1 MFATLLMEEA
11 RTQARRNAGVVG
23 IMAVIAAGFML
34 LSLLELPVLSSTLL
48 VGAFVA
54 LVAMPAVVS
63 IQIGIEYWASMCGA
77 RAYLTM
83 SLPVRGRV
91 IFAAKTLYAVIA
103 VLVSAAVATLLVVG
117 WFASF
122 AHLLGITLEQVFEPV
137 RQMISLMGIGMLVF
151 YGLTVVEGV
160 VVMIIEVAAVMS
172 IGAQGRWN
180 RLGFGAP
187 AVGLVIVYVVNQIT
201 ALVATLLLP
210 LSLDMPSGRVVGRM
224 MLPQF
229 IEAVRADQEPHLVG
243 IGSVVVAPIL
253 AAILVW
259 WAVRAIERHTCL
271 R

>member
-11 RTQARRNAGVVG
+11 RTQARRNAGVIG
-23 IMAVIAAGFML
+23 IMTVITAGFIL
-34 LSLLELPVLSSTLL
+34 LSLLDLPVVSSLL
-48 VGAFVA
+48 LMGAFVA
-54 LVAMPAVVS
+54 LGAIPAVVS
-63 IQIGIEYWASMCGA
+63 VQVGIEYWASMYGA
-77 RAYLTM
+77 RGYLTM

-103 VLVSAAVATLLVVG
+103 VLASAAVAMLLGVG

-122 AHLLGITLEQVFEPV
+122 AHLLGVTLEEFLQPV
-137 RQMISLMGIGMLVF
+137 RQMISEMGTGTVLFCGLVLVES
-151 YGLTVVEGV
+151 YVLVV
-160 VVMIIEVAAVMS
+160 IEVAAVMS

-187 AVGLVIVYVVNQIT
+187 AIGLVILYAVNQVV
-201 ALVATLLLP
+201 ALAATLLLP
-210 LSLDMPSGRVVGRM
+210 LSLDMTSGRIVGRM

-229 IEAVRADQEPHLVG
+229 IEAVRADQDPHLVG
-243 IGSVVVAPIL
+243 IGTALAAPIL

>member
-1 MFATLLMEEA
+1 MFTTLLMEEA

-23 IMAVIAAGFML
+23 IVAVIAVGSML
-34 LSLLELPVLSSTLL
+34 LSLLELPVLSSMLL

-63 IQIGIEYWASMCGA
+63 VQAGIEYWTSMYGA
-77 RAYLTM
+77 RGYLTM
-83 SLPVRGRV
+83 SLPVKGRSV
-91 IFAAKTLYAVIA
+91 FAAKTLYAVIA
-103 VLVSAAVATLLVVG
+103 VLASAAAATLLGIG
-117 WFASF
+117 WLASY
-122 AHLLGITLEQVFEPV
+122 AYLLGTTLEQFLEPV
-137 RQMISLMGIGMLVF
+137 RQMISMVGTGVLTF

-187 AVGLVIVYVVNQIT
+187 AVGFIVLYAVNQIV
-201 ALVATLLLP
+201 ALVATMLLP
-210 LSLDMPSGRVVGRM
+210 LSFDVTSGRIVARM

-229 IEAVRADQEPHLVG
+229 IEAVQGGQEPHLVG
-243 IGSVVVAPIL
+243 IGSVVAAPIMAAAL
-253 AAILVW
+253 AW
-259 WAVRAIERHTCL
+259 WAVHAIERHTCL

>member
-11 RTQARRNAGVVG
+11 RTQARRNAGVAG

-63 IQIGIEYWASMCGA
+63 IQIGI
-77 RAYLTM
+77 
-83 SLPVRGRV
+83 
-91 IFAAKTLYAVIA
+91 A
-103 VLVSAAVATLLVVG
+103 VLTSAAVATLLVAG

-122 AHLLGITLEQVFEPV
+122 AHLLGVTLEQFFEPV
-137 RQMISLMGIGMLVF
+137 RQMISLVGIGMLVF

-210 LSLDMPSGRVVGRM
+210 LSLDIPSGRVVGRM

-253 AAILVW
+253 AAILV
-259 WAVRAIERHTCL
+259 
-271 R
+271 

>member
-11 RTQARRNAGVVG
+11 RTQARRNAGVAG

-63 IQIGIEYWASMCGA
+63 IQIGIEYWASMYGA
-77 RAYLTM
+77 RGYLTM

-103 VLVSAAVATLLVVG
+103 GLVSAAVAALLGVG
-117 WFASF
+117 WLATYV
-122 AHLLGITLEQVFEPV
+122 HLRSTTLEELLQAV
-137 RQMISLMGIGMLVF
+137 RQMISMVGAGILVF
-151 YGLTVVEGV
+151 YGLAVVGGAV
-160 VVMIIEVAAVMS
+160 VTIIEVAAVMS

-187 AVGLVIVYVVNQIT
+187 AVGFVILYAVNQIVS
-201 ALVATLLLP
+201 LVAALLLP
-210 LSLDMPSGRVVGRM
+210 LSLDLTSGRIVTRM

-229 IEAVRADQEPHLVG
+229 IEAVRLDQEPQLVG

-253 AAILVW
+253 AAILAW